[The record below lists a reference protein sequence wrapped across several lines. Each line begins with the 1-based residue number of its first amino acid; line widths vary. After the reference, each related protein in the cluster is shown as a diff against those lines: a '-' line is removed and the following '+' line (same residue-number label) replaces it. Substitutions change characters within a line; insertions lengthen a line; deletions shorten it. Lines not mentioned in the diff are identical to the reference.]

1 MLKVLTKDLC
11 SYYGYN
17 EYLMNK
23 FLHLFPAGS
32 AVSLKLSKYMVFE
45 ID

>member
-1 MLKVLTKDLC
+1 MKDLC

-23 FLHLFPAGS
+23 FVNIFPAG
-32 AVSLKLSKYMVFE
+32 AEVRGEFNYRKRTNN
-45 ID
+45 